1 MASLDTLQQTLIKAD
16 DAYNNATT
24 DEARQKIASDIKYLI
39 NQINTQYPDYKPEQ
53 TADTSRENLEAQL
66 EEASQTT
73 IQPVIEETS
82 TATIQ
87 PVIEEPAVEL
97 NNQQIVTNDTGQIVD
112 TSSVEQA
119 VVESAQPT
127 QEQAKPYEIL
137 ADFQDGR
144 FVYQMANG
152 ARGYIDQDAGFS
164 TGDPKYVE
172 SALAE
177 FQALK
182 GAGQFEGE
190 TVNELRAVSDAQNLL
205 DMNPGDGF
213 MSKGLGARLLQ
224 SPLFVGKGTD
234 EALGGIV
241 DYFGGDGE
249 QVQNNIRAMAE
260 AYGTASPGKAMAA
273 DLFGAVST
281 AIPVAMTLPTTFYT
295 WLATV
300 PLATGIVTTSA
311 ASGVFNLIEGSVS
324 GYLGSEGD
332 LREQAAINQ
341 GIKQGLV
348 GLATGSLTYLAP
360 KVISY
365 GYHAVKNGIKESS
378 IPVIQEAFGVTAGA
392 ATILKD
398 ILSQSGATLKD
409 VLASMNKGGTQQMIA
424 DATEATKALTDA
436 IAASGGAAAEIIE
449 KAVKERASSIAG
461 TMEKTLNKNLADL
474 PNFPGTTIKKD
485 TKTVQE
491 ELYEKTRKKRDKAY
505 KAAYAEKVNYNT
517 PEGQQ
522 ILEVLQ
528 RMPPKL
534 KAAALS
540 EANDILRMQ
549 GAEMGQIG
557 MEVGEDGLFKIVN
570 NPNMLQLDYI
580 KRALSEI
587 AYDSK
592 FADSGLARYANNMR
606 YQLTQALKNSN
617 KKYGVALAEGQEV
630 ITRSNAVEIGESAMK
645 PSVTVAELSKKL
657 NNKNIGKEER
667 EMVALG
673 LRAELDRMLGNVK
686 ATATKG
692 ADIQEMQKLWKE
704 LSSRNARQKLK
715 LLIPNKK
722 QHDAIIKQ
730 LDKAEAALALQAAV
744 NQNSKTYVRAMVNE
758 TTRNAVSVERGIIG
772 GALQG
777 TRGISETVGKMANWI
792 FRSEVLEGRR
802 LAIINKELAEMM
814 VKYKGTAARKKFED
828 IYKAVKDKD
837 INERQLQELTTIMF
851 ESLRMT
857 PSILGTQVYK
867 TTVEDN

>member
-16 DAYNNATT
+16 AAYNNATT
-24 DEARQKIASDIKYLI
+24 NEARQKIASDIKYLI
-39 NQINTQYPDYKPEQ
+39 NQINTLYPDYKPEQ
-53 TADTSRENLEAQL
+53 TADISRENLEAQL

-73 IQPVIEETS
+73 IQPVIEEAS

-119 VVESAQPT
+119 VVESAQST

-177 FQALK
+177 FQSLQ

-332 LREQAAINQ
+332 AREQAAINQ
-341 GIKQGLV
+341 GIKQGV
-348 GLATGSLTYLAP
+348 IGLATGPLTYLAP

-409 VLASMNKGGTQQMIA
+409 VLARMNKGGTQQMIA

-461 TMEKTLNKNLADL
+461 TIEKTLNKNLADL
-474 PNFPGTTIKKD
+474 PSFPGTTIKKD

-505 KAAYAEKVNYNT
+505 KAAYAEKINYNT
-517 PEGQQ
+517 PEGEQ

-592 FADSGLARYANNMR
+592 FADSGLARHANNMR
-606 YQLTQALKNSN
+606 YQLTKALKNSN

-758 TTRNAVSVERGIIG
+758 TTRDAVSVERGIIG

-777 TRGISETVGKMANWI
+777 TRGISETVGKMANWV

-814 VKYKGTAARKKFED
+814 VKYKGTAARKKFEK
-828 IYKAVKDKD
+828 IYRAVKDKD

-857 PSILGTQVYK
+857 PSILGTQIYK